1 MSNSSTDTRPGLAIV
16 ANVMAPYR
24 ANLHRLVAE
33 GIPELKLH
41 TLITHGVGDFDWSI
55 AVPPEVNVTNFSIP
69 GEHSLDNP
77 LRRPRAEWRK
87 AARLI
92 QYLQAHDVRAVI
104 FCFYRYI
111 SYLRLMDY
119 CSRAGM
125 PFWVQLD
132 SNIRNEARLPFPQS
146 FIKRSI
152 YSWWMKRAAGVMSM
166 GALGDQYF
174 LKYGADARRLYR
186 VPCWPDFDAF
196 SQVDDAALKRFQ
208 RKFGLNRSRR
218 YLMFSGRLVGY
229 KRVDLLIDAFAAIAQ
244 QRPDW
249 DLLIVGDGMID
260 HELRRRVPEAL
271 RPRVNWTGFIDGS
284 DNALAY
290 HAADVLVL
298 PSDHEPWALVVQEA
312 MAAGL
317 PVVSSDVP
325 GATHELVTDGVSGR
339 VFPAGDGDALRR
351 ALLDVTDSERI
362 DTYKQQ
368 ASATLQRYRE
378 TVDPVAEIRR
388 ALGDR
393 GVLSRSV
400 ISLSTM

>member
-1 MSNSSTDTRPGLAIV
+1 MSDSFIDTRPGLAIV

-41 TLITHGVGDFDWSI
+41 TLITHGVGDFDWSM
-55 AVPPEVNVTNFSIP
+55 AVPPEVNVTNFSIL

-92 QYLQAHDVRAVI
+92 DYLKAHDVRAVI

-119 CSRAGM
+119 CSRAGI

-132 SNIRNEARLPFPQS
+132 ANIRNEARLSSPQR

-152 YSWWMKRAAGVMSM
+152 YSWWVKRAAGVMAM
-166 GALGDQYF
+166 GVLGDQYF
-174 LKYGADARRLYR
+174 LKYGADPRRLYR

-196 SQVDDAALKRFQ
+196 AHVDDAALERFH
-208 RKFGLNRSRR
+208 RKFGLQRSRR

-229 KRVDLLIDAFAAIAQ
+229 KRVDLLIDAFAAIAEV
-244 QRPDW
+244 RPDW
-249 DLLIVGDGMID
+249 DLLIVGDGVLAD
-260 HELRRRVPEAL
+260 ELRRRVPAPL
-271 RPRVNWTGFIDGS
+271 RPRIIWTGFIDGS

-298 PSDHEPWALVVQEA
+298 PSDQEPWALVVQEA

-351 ALLDVTDSERI
+351 ALLDVTSPERI
-362 DTYKQQ
+362 DAYKQQ
-368 ASATLQRYRE
+368 ASEALQRYRE
-378 TVDPVAEIRR
+378 NVDPVGEIRR
-388 ALGDR
+388 ALGDA
-393 GVLSRSV
+393 GVLSQRAL
-400 ISLSTM
+400 SLTTT